1 VGCSLQLHP
10 TQVGHWAACEAIQE
24 PDIQRSWAPT
34 ALRPRRSLSR
44 SSLLIQS
51 GRSIRRV
58 ILTPIVRGYRT
69 PGLPPLRVE
78 SGHSAQ
84 NGALVGD
91 LCLPENDR
99 LSEMRIIG
107 ATVLTSLTGEWSGE
121 RSGSQHGQV
130 SVQHLANTPAKSDK
144 TRKTWSMDDMTGGFG
159 SFGTAKSPDG
169 G

>member
-1 VGCSLQLHP
+1 
-10 TQVGHWAACEAIQE
+10 
-24 PDIQRSWAPT
+24 
-34 ALRPRRSLSR
+34 
-44 SSLLIQS
+44 
-51 GRSIRRV
+51 
-58 ILTPIVRGYRT
+58 
-69 PGLPPLRVE
+69 
-78 SGHSAQ
+78 
-84 NGALVGD
+84 
-91 LCLPENDR
+91 
-99 LSEMRIIG
+99 MRIIG